1 MLYIPVNNVSVM
13 SGLFP
18 GLNQFYAVR
27 IERHNTVL
35 LVRLEPTTPQ
45 SQVAHSTGEYQ
56 STGLFKVIDRLMSKD
71 IYNHS
76 IFIRTHAM
84 YFSL

>member
-27 IERHNTVL
+27 IKFHNTLL

-45 SQVAHSTGEYQ
+45 SQVEHSTGYYQ
-56 STGLFKVIDRLMSKD
+56 STGLFKVIGSLMSED
-71 IYNHS
+71 IYNNCN
-76 IFIRTHAM
+76 FIRTHAL
-84 YFSL
+84 YFTL